1 MRATD
6 FETLLPD
13 APLTSLPHTL
23 VQTPSRAA
31 PFLLVA
37 LALPGAALFLFP
49 FAVLAEHLLR
59 NPSALDH
66 QFGPSIALALAFVL
80 WLGVFACPIAVKIS
94 RATTTRRIDIDG
106 HTVLVVDRG
115 LFGSHS
121 WSEPLANY
129 TGLVHHVR
137 SSLSGTR
144 QELILVHPLRSKSVL
159 IRATVRISAGEID
172 DTAAALGC
180 PEIAPRVIYA
190 SFGSPTVASKP
201 VLASAA

>member
-6 FETLLPD
+6 FETSLPD

-23 VQTPSRAA
+23 IQTPSRAA

-37 LALPGAALFLFP
+37 LALPCAALIAFP
-49 FAVLAEHLLR
+49 FAVLVEHLMR

-66 QFGPSIALALAFVL
+66 QFGPAIALALAFVL
-80 WLGVFACPIAVKIS
+80 WLGFFACPIAVKIS
-94 RATTTRRIDIDG
+94 RATTTRRVEIDG
-106 HTVLVVDRG
+106 QSVLVIDRG
-115 LFGSHS
+115 LLGSLS

-129 TGLVHHVR
+129 SGLTHHVR

-144 QELILVHPLRSKSVL
+144 HELILVHPLRSKSVL
-159 IRATVRISAGEID
+159 IRAAARISANEID

-180 PEIAPRVIYA
+180 PEIAARVIYA
-190 SFGSPTVASKP
+190 SFRSPAGEPKSA
-201 VLASAA
+201 LATAA